1 MLACT
6 RIRAWPDFERS
17 CHIMRVINL
26 VPLLLAAARAAE
38 DAHAGHDH
46 SGTPYDWAGIFATPE
61 ATHTFRVQE
70 VNGKVRRECRV
81 SHPFVC
87 PQAMPILHH
96 IHELSFRSFLTLSP
110 RIRAKRMPPSFTRTR

>member
-1 MLACT
+1 
-6 RIRAWPDFERS
+6 
-17 CHIMRVINL
+17 MRVINL

-70 VNGKVRRECRV
+70 VNGKVRRMSRV
-81 SHPFVC
+81 PSICLPASY
-87 PQAMPILHH
+87 AMVHH

>member
-1 MLACT
+1 
-6 RIRAWPDFERS
+6 
-17 CHIMRVINL
+17 MRVINL

-70 VNGKVRRECRV
+70 VNGKVRRNV
-81 SHPFVC
+81 AC
-87 PQAMPILHH
+87 PIHLSARKLCQILHH